1 MRHRPDMQKPRQA
14 RYVETR
20 RRFVEAARELFGAH
34 RYEEV
39 TIRLIAERVGRAPSL
54 IFIYWPDKASIWRE
68 VMGCEPPGDTS
79 ERRLEQ
85 AKLRQF
91 ELALPRLF
99 ELVDQ
104 IDAGLGRADLR
115 ATVIQILSLFDED
128 GGSEPAPLASLGAGR
143 RNPPP
148 QEDRPQSIS
157 NLDRSVDPQIV
168 GANLAASIGARIRAR
183 RLALEL
189 PLSALSQVLNVS
201 IQQISRYERGA
212 SRVPSAALVVI
223 ARELRCS
230 PLELL
235 CDDSSSFQNP
245 AGAEDPNPT
254 ADSPC

>member
-68 VMGCEPPGDTS
+68 VMGCEPPGDTL
-79 ERRLEQ
+79 ERRIEQ
-85 AKLRQF
+85 AKLRRL
-91 ELALPRLF
+91 ELALPSLF
-99 ELVDQ
+99 ELVDE

-115 ATVIQILSLFDED
+115 ATVIQILSLFDDD
-128 GGSEPAPLASLGAGR
+128 GGSEPAALASTGAGP
-143 RNPPP
+143 RNPPQDEDLP
-148 QEDRPQSIS
+148 QAVS
-157 NLDRSVDPQIV
+157 NLAKPPEPQLA
-168 GANLAASIGARIRAR
+168 GANPAAKMGARIRAR
-183 RLALEL
+183 RLSLGL
-189 PLSALSQVLNVS
+189 PLSVLSHLLNVS
-201 IQQISRYERGA
+201 VQQISRYERGS
-212 SRVPSAALVVI
+212 SRVPSTALVLI

-235 CDDSSSFQNP
+235 SDEP
-245 AGAEDPNPT
+245 DPV
-254 ADSPC
+254 